1 MYKKIAAMPKE
12 KKTILIVVVIIAVLA
27 GGLLGYRLY
36 VTAKHSVEDVIDAM
50 FDESSW
56 LIDFRYSD
64 ESTYPELLE
73 EFNRVKNKLMFK
85 REIVEVIDEFTEI
98 SIHNLTCET
107 DERTE
112 NRYYDKLNY
121 VAAHEIFQ
129 NVVGWLDYSDYEN
142 KKVRDRFTAFY
153 TEVAQTLQDQADSNE
168 KTAESEL
175 ESAVNLDYLLQ
186 RVNSFNAK
194 ANDFYKIDLTH
205 VVLLEEVEQ
214 HFDQAI
220 QISYGAKNTETFVK
234 AISQATQSPLFE
246 GRAFMDS
253 QQIVDFLMTND
264 DGAVYTLL
272 NGVGG
277 YYDTHQVEAYG
288 DITCHGDFATRVTTS
303 GGGMYDTSGLG
314 GVWGALTPGQRA
326 EISKGNQSKT
336 YYDYYLCGENF
347 GDNYDRPLEDDAY
360 GYVYLNEDGTCL
372 YFAEQSI
379 FYMSDT
385 NYKSEMIR
393 GDFSKQDDE
402 MEQKFRKEHVAKQP
416 EIDKNKEG
424 HVK

>member
-175 ESAVNLDYLLQ
+175 ESAVILDYLLQ

-194 ANDFYKIDLTH
+194 ANDFYKIDPTH

-220 QISYGAKNTETFVK
+220 QISYSAKNTETFVK

-288 DITCHGDFATRVTTS
+288 DITYHGDFATRVTTS

-336 YYDYYLCGENF
+336 YYGYYLCGENF

-360 GYVYLNEDGTCL
+360 GYVYLNEDGTRL

-393 GDFSKQDDE
+393 GDFSKQYDE